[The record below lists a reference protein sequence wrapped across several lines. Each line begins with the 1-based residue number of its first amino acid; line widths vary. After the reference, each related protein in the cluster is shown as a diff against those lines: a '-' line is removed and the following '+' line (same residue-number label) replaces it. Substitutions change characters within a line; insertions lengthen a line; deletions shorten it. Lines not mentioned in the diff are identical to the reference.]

1 MNTALELYNYLDEII
16 PISLSMEWDN
26 DGLMC
31 SSGAENNVER
41 VMLTLDVTESAV
53 DYAVNNCFDTII
65 SHHPLI
71 FKPLKNIKNNK
82 LVTLIQNN
90 ITVMSFHTRLDAV
103 DGGVNTQFADL
114 LDLTDIETFGE
125 GDIGRVGSLQCE
137 LEFNDFI
144 NRVKNLLNCTQ
155 ITAIKTQNTVK
166 RVAVL
171 GGDGKDFY
179 DSALKTG
186 ADTYLTGNLSYNM
199 MIDAAEST
207 MNVIEAGHYQSENFI
222 CQYLENLV
230 LKFDKSIKTHIF
242 ESNKILY
249 L

>member
-1 MNTALELYNYLDEII
+1 MSTAMELYNYLDEII
-16 PISLSMEWDN
+16 PISLSLEWDN

-31 SSGAENNVER
+31 ATGVDNEVKR
-41 VMLTLDVTESAV
+41 VLLTLDVTESAV
-53 DYAVNNCFDTII
+53 KYAIENEFDTII

-82 LVTLIQNN
+82 LVKLIQNN

-103 DGGVNTQFADL
+103 EGGVNTQLANL
-114 LDLTDIETFGE
+114 LELSDIETFGE
-125 GDIGRVGSLQCE
+125 GDIGRVGFLSRE
-137 LEFNDFI
+137 YKFIDFI
-144 NRVKNLLNCTQ
+144 NHIKNLLNCNQ
-155 ITAIKTQNTVK
+155 ISAIKTQNIVK

-179 DSALKTG
+179 DNALKTG

-199 MIDAAEST
+199 MMDAAEST

-222 CQYLENLV
+222 CHYLEKLV
-230 LKFDKSIKTHIF
+230 LKFDNSIKTHIF